1 MVQHTSLHKILCH
14 SKNIIMT
21 LPLSPGFFYE
31 EGAESCNK
39 YYRQNR
45 RYHSRKC
52 SRRSNLLDVF
62 NRALDSSDPIVSS
75 AQLDVRM
82 KRIKHQVS
90 EVVKNFLLFKNYEQE
105 ADWDTTT
112 EESNFMDLNEG
123 SLIDYFEDMDL
134 DI

>member
-1 MVQHTSLHKILCH
+1 
-14 SKNIIMT
+14 MT
-21 LPLSPGFFYE
+21 LPLSPGFFGE

-52 SRRSNLLDVF
+52 SRKSNLLDVF

-75 AQLDVRM
+75 AKLDVRM

-90 EVVKNFLLFKNYEQE
+90 EAVKNFLLFKNYEQE

-123 SLIDYFEDMDL
+123 SLINYFENMDL

>member
-1 MVQHTSLHKILCH
+1 MVQHA
-14 SKNIIMT
+14 KNIIMT
-21 LPLSPGFFYE
+21 LPLSPGFFDE

-39 YYRQNR
+39 YFKQNR

-52 SRRSNLLDVF
+52 SRKSNLLDVF

-75 AQLDVRM
+75 AKLEVRM

-90 EVVKNFLLFKNYEQE
+90 VAVKNFLLFKNYEQE
-105 ADWDTTT
+105 ADWDITT
-112 EESNFMDLNEG
+112 EESNFMGLNEG

>member
-1 MVQHTSLHKILCH
+1 MPASLHKILCH

-21 LPLSPGFFYE
+21 LPSSPGFFGE
-31 EGAESCNK
+31 EGAESCYK

-52 SRRSNLLDVF
+52 SRKSNLLDVF

-75 AQLDVRM
+75 AKLDVSM

-90 EVVKNFLLFKNYEQE
+90 EAVKNFLLFKNYEQE

-112 EESNFMDLNEG
+112 EKSNFMDLNEG
-123 SLIDYFEDMDL
+123 SLINYFEDMDL

>member
-1 MVQHTSLHKILCH
+1 MPASLHKILCH

-21 LPLSPGFFYE
+21 LPLSSAFFGE

-39 YYRQNR
+39 YYWQNR
-45 RYHSRKC
+45 RYNSRKC
-52 SRRSNLLDVF
+52 SRKSNLLDVF
-62 NRALDSSDPIVSS
+62 NRALDSSDPIKPS
-75 AQLDVRM
+75 AKLDVRM
-82 KRIKHQVS
+82 KRIKHQIS
-90 EVVKNFLLFKNYEQE
+90 EAVKNFLLFKKYEQE

-112 EESNFMDLNEG
+112 EESNFMNLNEG

>member
-1 MVQHTSLHKILCH
+1 MPASLHKILCH
-14 SKNIIMT
+14 SKNSIMA
-21 LPLSPGFFYE
+21 LPLSPGFFGE

-52 SRRSNLLDVF
+52 FRKSNLLDVF
-62 NRALDSSDPIVSS
+62 NRALDLSDPIVSS
-75 AQLDVRM
+75 AKLDVRM

-90 EVVKNFLLFKNYEQE
+90 ETVKNFLLFKSYEQE

-112 EESNFMDLNEG
+112 EELNFMDLNEG

>member
-1 MVQHTSLHKILCH
+1 MPASLHKILCH

-21 LPLSPGFFYE
+21 LPLSPGFFGK

-52 SRRSNLLDVF
+52 SRKSNLLDVF
-62 NRALDSSDPIVSS
+62 NRALGSSDPIVSS
-75 AQLDVRM
+75 AKLDVRM

-90 EVVKNFLLFKNYEQE
+90 EAVKNFLLFKNYEHRNYISIQLRNQI
-105 ADWDTTT
+105 
-112 EESNFMDLNEG
+112 S
-123 SLIDYFEDMDL
+123 
-134 DI
+134 

>member
-1 MVQHTSLHKILCH
+1 MVQHPSLHKILCH

-21 LPLSPGFFYE
+21 LPLSPGFFDE

-45 RYHSRKC
+45 RYHSGKC
-52 SRRSNLLDVF
+52 SRKSNLLDVF

-75 AQLDVRM
+75 AKLDVRM

-90 EVVKNFLLFKNYEQE
+90 QAVKNFLLFKSYE
-105 ADWDTTT
+105 
-112 EESNFMDLNEG
+112 
-123 SLIDYFEDMDL
+123 
-134 DI
+134 

>member
-1 MVQHTSLHKILCH
+1 MVQHASLHKILCH
-14 SKNIIMT
+14 SKNITMT
-21 LPLSPGFFYE
+21 LPLSPGFFSE
-31 EGAESCNK
+31 EGAEPCNK
-39 YYRQNR
+39 YYRQNQ
-45 RYHSRKC
+45 RYHSQKC
-52 SRRSNLLDVF
+52 SRKSNLLDVF

-75 AQLDVRM
+75 AKLDVRM

-90 EVVKNFLLFKNYEQE
+90 EAVKNILLFKNYEQE

-112 EESNFMDLNEG
+112 EEPNFMDLNEG

>member
-1 MVQHTSLHKILCH
+1 
-14 SKNIIMT
+14 MT
-21 LPLSPGFFYE
+21 LPLLPGFFGE
-31 EGAESCNK
+31 EGAESFNK

-52 SRRSNLLDVF
+52 SCKSNLLDVF
-62 NRALDSSDPIVSS
+62 NRALDSSEPIVSL
-75 AQLDVRM
+75 AELDVSM

-90 EVVKNFLLFKNYEQE
+90 EAIKNFLLFKNYEQE

-112 EESNFMDLNEG
+112 EDSNFMDLNEG